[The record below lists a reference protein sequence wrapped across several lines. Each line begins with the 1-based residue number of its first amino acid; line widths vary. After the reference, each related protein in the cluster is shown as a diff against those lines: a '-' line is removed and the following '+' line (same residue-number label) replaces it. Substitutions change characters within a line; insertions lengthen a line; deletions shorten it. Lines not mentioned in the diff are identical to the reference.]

1 MTYDGQVGGAAHGA
15 VVRTSVAEAG
25 HGGSQPASDGGFP
38 WVKASAAV
46 RLNPAAALVSTA
58 LGNWLPLVG
67 SGDVTPEEALDNAAE
82 EYIAEA
88 TAQGY
93 IDG

>member
-1 MTYDGQVGGAAHGA
+1 MAVSLGQGVGG
-15 VVRTSVAEAG
+15 S
-25 HGGSQPASDGGFP
+25 S
-38 WVKASAAV
+38 
-46 RLNPAAALVSTA
+46 LNPAAALVSTA

-67 SGDVTPEEALDNAAE
+67 SGDVTPEEALNNAAE